1 MHLLSRLKLP
11 ILAFVLLFFL
21 FSISLINSCGIAG
34 TPEGGK
40 QAEASA
46 GIKEEGK
53 TAEVLSEEPSG
64 GEEKGKE
71 IKEALKIES
80 PAFNNEG
87 MIPLKY
93 TCDGENI
100 NPPLVITGI
109 PENTKSLVLIVEDPD
124 APAGTWIHWTVWNIS
139 PATNEI
145 PENSVPQGAV
155 EGITDFGS
163 PGYGGPCP
171 PSGKHRYFFKL
182 YSLDITLDLAP
193 SATVEDIEEAIQGHI
208 IESAELMGTYER
220 S

>member
-1 MHLLSRLKLP
+1 M
-11 ILAFVLLFFL
+11 AFVLLFFL
-21 FSISLINSCGIAG
+21 FSVSLINSCRIAQ
-34 TPEGGK
+34 TPEEEEHGGI
-40 QAEASA
+40 SG
-46 GIKEEGK
+46 GIEEEDK

-64 GEEKGKE
+64 EEEKGKE
-71 IKEALKIES
+71 IQEALKIES
-80 PAFNNEG
+80 LAFNNGG

-124 APAGTWIHWTVWNIS
+124 APVGTWIHWTVWNIS

-155 EGITDFGS
+155 EGITDFGA

-182 YSLDITLDLAP
+182 YSLDITLDLAT
-193 SATVEDIEEAIQGHI
+193 SASVEDIEEAMQGHI
-208 IESAELMGTYER
+208 IESAEMVGLYER
-220 S
+220 G